1 MCELILALTTMCHP
15 AIIRTSMDIYNIH
28 TDKIVVKKI
37 PNSNVEAV
45 KDYLDGSPEISN
57 MVILKGLENSTIAF
71 LRNTNMSTQR

>member
-1 MCELILALTTMCHP
+1 
-15 AIIRTSMDIYNIH
+15 MDIYNIH